1 MIAKCDTDCWLN
13 LFVHVVWIVSVELE
27 DMMADIKCDNCGR
40 VVKHVQSIKPLADLT
55 ICDDCLGFAKGGVST
70 TLRVAALVLSIS

>member
-1 MIAKCDTDCWLN
+1 
-13 LFVHVVWIVSVELE
+13 
-27 DMMADIKCDNCGR
+27 MADVKCDNCGR

-55 ICDDCLGFAKGGVST
+55 ICDDCLGFARGGVST